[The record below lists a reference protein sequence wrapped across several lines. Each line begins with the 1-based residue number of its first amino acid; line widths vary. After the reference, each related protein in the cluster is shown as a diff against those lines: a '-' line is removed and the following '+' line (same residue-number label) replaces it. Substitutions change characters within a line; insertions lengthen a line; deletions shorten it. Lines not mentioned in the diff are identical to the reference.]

1 MLQKSAG
8 WNSANE
14 ALAELRACSG
24 GLPTLLA
31 RVFDQLDQMASGLLV
46 DELVYQHGQQEAL
59 QLQVDRLAVVASEL
73 GPKPWRNKNS
83 WRPRQTKIVASDKR
97 TRA

>member
-1 MLQKSAG
+1 MAVECSKESAG

-31 RVFDQLDQMASGLLV
+31 GVFDQLDHMASDLLAH
-46 DELVYQHGQQEAL
+46 ELVYQHGQQEAL
-59 QLQVDRLAVVASEL
+59 QAQVDRLAVVASEL
-73 GPKPWRNKNS
+73 TEAVAEQKQLAA
-83 WRPRQTKIVASDKR
+83 QTNEDRRKR
-97 TRA
+97 